1 MTNPDRSL
9 PAPRTWTGPLMV
21 LIGGVA
27 IGFAPIGMRLGLG
40 DLGPQAIAFWR
51 YTFALPFLL
60 ALVFIIQRRPP
71 ARPNRFVFIAG
82 TLFTL
87 DMALWHWGL
96 TLTTVSNA
104 TFIVNLGNVLVGFGA
119 WYFLKQ
125 RPAPVWFAAAALA
138 VLGAAALSL
147 GGDSGG
153 KGDLRGDLLAFG
165 AAIMVSGY
173 MLASNVARRTL
184 GGIETIFWLTCVE
197 VCVAGLIVAAS
208 GERFFPETLAGFRAP
223 FSLALIAQIG
233 GQAMI
238 VSGLGRTSP
247 ALAGLLVLVQPVV
260 AAAVS
265 WRLFDEPLSGVQ
277 TGGAL
282 IILCAVWLA
291 QRGRKPQVAVD

>member
-1 MTNPDRSL
+1 MTATAPPL
-9 PAPRTWTGPLMV
+9 PETRDWTGPVMV
-21 LIGGVA
+21 LIGGVS
-27 IGFAPIGMRLGLG
+27 IGFAPIGLRLGLG
-40 DLGPQAIAFWR
+40 ELGPQAIAFWR
-51 YTFALPFLL
+51 YAFALPFLL
-60 ALVFIIQRRPP
+60 ALVFLIERRVPR
-71 ARPNRFVFIAG
+71 RPNRFVILAG

-125 RPAPVWFAAAALA
+125 RPKPLWFAAAAIA
-138 VLGAAALSL
+138 VIGAAALSL
-147 GGDSGG
+147 GGASDG
-153 KGDLRGDLLAFG
+153 KADIRGDLLAFG

-173 MLASNVARRTL
+173 MLASNIARRSL
-184 GGIETIFWLTCVE
+184 GAIETIFWLTVVE
-197 VCVAGLIVAAS
+197 TCIAGLIVAAS
-208 GERFFPETLAGFRAP
+208 GESFWPQTLAGFRAP

-238 VSGLGRTSP
+238 VAGLGRTSP

-265 WRLFDEPLSGVQ
+265 WRLFDEPLLYPQVAGC
-277 TGGAL
+277 AL
-282 IILCAVWLA
+282 ILFAVWLA
-291 QRGRKPQVAVD
+291 QRGRRPQVAVD